1 MIFKNL
7 KGEVA
12 LETKHNA
19 SFFVFEGI
27 DGSGKTTQANMLA
40 EYLRQKGVEVLL
52 TKEPTK
58 ETPES
63 EKIRKVLRKELM
75 ISTKELQILFAEDRR
90 AHLKNSV
97 IPALE
102 SGKTVISDRYVFS
115 SLAYGL
121 QECEKQFLI
130 QINENFILPTKTF
143 MIDVSPA
150 WGMEKMEKRG
160 EKKEFFEEKEKL
172 EKSYMSVFKSILGED
187 SKKILEEISKIESNL
202 LSQRNFRILKS
213 RVREAFV

>member
-172 EKSYMSVFKSILGED
+172 EKIRKEY
-187 SKKILEEISKIESNL
+187 NL
-202 LSQRNFRILKS
+202 LAKEFESIEIINGERPIQEIHQEIINILNKYI
-213 RVREAFV
+213 R

>member
-58 ETPES
+58 ETPER
-63 EKIRKVLRKELM
+63 EKKCL
-75 ISTKELQILFAEDRR
+75 
-90 AHLKNSV
+90 N
-97 IPALE
+97 
-102 SGKTVISDRYVFS
+102 
-115 SLAYGL
+115 
-121 QECEKQFLI
+121 
-130 QINENFILPTKTF
+130 QINENIILPTKTL
-143 MIDVSPA
+143 MRDVSPA
-150 WGMEKMEKRG
+150 WGKEKMEKHG

-172 EKSYMSVFKSILGED
+172 
-187 SKKILEEISKIESNL
+187 
-202 LSQRNFRILKS
+202 
-213 RVREAFV
+213 